1 MGQYRD
7 LRERIQRI
15 ENEMTEKMIPYAH
28 LIEKLDAIPGIDKVL
43 AMAIIAEATADMS
56 SFPDERRFAAWAG
69 VAPGNNESAGKK
81 KDQNADTEILISKK
95 S

>member
-1 MGQYRD
+1 
-7 LRERIQRI
+7 
-15 ENEMTEKMIPYAH
+15 
-28 LIEKLDAIPGIDKVL
+28 
-43 AMAIIAEATADMS
+43 MAIIAEATADMS

-81 KDQNADTEILISKK
+81 KDQNADTVIPISKK